1 MSNNN
6 YYITEK
12 GYKRQKCSLY
22 LQEKVYKKLIEI
34 SEKNELSISECG
46 QRLMVQSMGLIW
58 WDSTKIHL
66 KRPQTYYNNLSCK
79 SQVIYHLYLSKIFI
93 SLTSIILA
101 LPTDYK

>member
-22 LQEKVYKKLIEI
+22 LQKKVYEKLIEI

-46 QRLMVQSMGLIW
+46 
-58 WDSTKIHL
+58 L
-66 KRPQTYYNNLSCK
+66 KWTPSQGQFLS
-79 SQVIYHLYLSKIFI
+79 
-93 SLTSIILA
+93 
-101 LPTDYK
+101 

>member
-1 MSNNN
+1 MVLSILTIQKSQMTMQNNSSKEKEMSNNN

-46 QRLMVQSMGLIW
+46 QRLMVQSMGLI
-58 WDSTKIHL
+58 
-66 KRPQTYYNNLSCK
+66 
-79 SQVIYHLYLSKIFI
+79 
-93 SLTSIILA
+93 
-101 LPTDYK
+101 

>member
-1 MSNNN
+1 MQNNSSKEKEMSNNN

-46 QRLMVQSMGLIW
+46 QRLMVQSLGLLIKNP
-58 WDSTKIHL
+58 TG
-66 KRPQTYYNNLSCK
+66 
-79 SQVIYHLYLSKIFI
+79 
-93 SLTSIILA
+93 IL
-101 LPTDYK
+101 